1 MSSEWFNKGPL
12 TRAQKKRLQE
22 QLHNDNNSETPSQSL
37 SDLVETSPPKRRKQ
51 PDSLKNQS
59 TRAPE
64 ELSLRPELLSQW
76 DHLQL
81 TLHKNILDRIISET
95 PKILKE
101 SDWNNY
107 LSRIEHQISQKESQ
121 MPRRTSP
128 GRQLSEEEELL
139 SGSAELTHY
148 IFRSLIGQINS
159 HIKQRG
165 VATVRRWMKTEQ
177 QGLAWY
183 LDRLEELSKPTS
195 AVGTEP
201 TPSNLMPGSP
211 PLSQEEPIKMEINP
225 LRRVVKVRAP
235 RKKVSIQLPEE
246 DCGCQEDLSDVDEQ
260 GNIAG
265 LIDYDYD
272 KKFRRRKDRTT
283 GDDKPEFRQEEPG
296 ATDTDEDWTSDTDSE
311 EESEVEE
318 SLEFEEML
326 ESGQYD
332 ELDIKY
338 IRQKMDSHNNVAK
351 RDINYFHHL
360 PETEK
365 KNTLDLFDKIKEINC
380 MDKPYIF
387 RAIESEMPLKVK
399 AELVKKL
406 EMAQNDSSDSFKLNS
421 WIEGVLSIPF
431 GTFRKEKVTKC
442 SSPKRISQYLRHAR
456 QVLDQAV
463 YGHKDAKNKVL
474 QVVAQQISN
483 PKSQGLVMGI
493 RGPMG
498 NGKTTL
504 VEEGLSKV
512 LNRSFSYIALGGASD
527 SSFLDGHGYTYE
539 GSIWGKIIDVV
550 MKAKSMNPIIY
561 FDELDKVSKTY
572 KGDEIINVLMHLIDP
587 AQNQHFQDKYFTGI
601 DFDLSKVM
609 FIFSYND
616 SDLIHPILKDRI
628 LEVNTKGF
636 KTREKLVIAKQ
647 YMLPRIY
654 RDIGLTQGIIWSE
667 DVLEFMIDTYTD
679 EGGVRKFKELLYEV
693 AREINLRFLGRR
705 PILGHPIH
713 FPLEV
718 TRELLTKDIF
728 LKKYN
733 IQQLKIHTQPQVGKV
748 NGLYA
753 TSNDTGG
760 LIIIE
765 VMYLPTEIK
774 LGLELTGQQGDVMK
788 ESMSVAKSV
797 AWNIISA
804 EVRAEI
810 QANWKKYGNTGLH
823 IHCPEGATPKDGPSA
838 GAAITTAI
846 ISRLTHIPIRNDLAM
861 TGEIDLSGGVLE
873 IGGLEHKL
881 QGAKKAGVQK
891 VLCPKQNKQDLDRI
905 RKENPK
911 LLQDSNFRVTM
922 VENIWEVLH
931 YALVTG
937 HQHDFEHHITTSQPF
952 YRTSSD
958 KTPPLPVNHSPL
970 VKDI

>member
-1 MSSEWFNKGPL
+1 MSSEWFNDGPL
-12 TRAQKKRLQE
+12 TRAQKKRLQD
-22 QLHNDNNSETPSQSL
+22 QHNNSNSETPPAQSESL
-37 SDLVETSPPKRRKQ
+37 SDSAEPSQRPKRRKK
-51 PDSLKNQS
+51 PDYLEDQDTSPPTTQLN
-59 TRAPE
+59 
-64 ELSLRPELLSQW
+64 LSPELLSQW

-81 TLHKNILDRIISET
+81 TLHKNILDRIILET

-101 SDWNNY
+101 SDWNSY
-107 LSRIEHQISQKESQ
+107 LSRIEQEISQKESQ
-121 MPRRTSP
+121 MPIRVP
-128 GRQLSEEEELL
+128 AGRQLSEEEELL
-139 SGSAELTHY
+139 RGSAELTHH
-148 IFRSLIGQINS
+148 IFRSLTGQINS
-159 HIKQRG
+159 HIRNRG
-165 VATVRRWMKTEQ
+165 VATIRRWMKTEQ

-183 LDRLEELSKPTS
+183 LDHSEALSKP
-195 AVGTEP
+195 AEP
-201 TPSNLMPGSP
+201 APSNLMPSDP
-211 PLSQEEPIKMEINP
+211 PLSHEEPIKMEIKP
-225 LRRVVKVRAP
+225 LRRASFHRAV
-235 RKKVSIQLPEE
+235 KKVSIQLPER
-246 DCGCQEDLSDVDEQ
+246 DCTREEDLSDVDEQ
-260 GNIAG
+260 GNIVG

-272 KKFRRRKDRTT
+272 KESGKRKTPI
-283 GDDKPEFRQEEPG
+283 GAGEPEFRQEEQD
-296 ATDTDEDWTSDTDSE
+296 ATNSDEDWTSDSDLE
-311 EESEVEE
+311 EESEPEE

-360 PETEK
+360 PEAEK
-365 KNTLDLFDKIKEINC
+365 QNTLGLFDKIKEINC
-380 MDKPYIF
+380 KDKPYIF
-387 RAIESEMPLKVK
+387 RAIESKMPLKVK

-431 GTFRKEKVTKC
+431 GIFRKEKVTKG

-474 QVVAQQISN
+474 QVVAQQITN
-483 PKSQGLVMGI
+483 PESQGLVMGI

-550 MKAKSMNPIIY
+550 MKAKCMNPIIY

-654 RDIGLTQGIIWSE
+654 RDIGLTQGILWSE

-693 AREINLRFLGRR
+693 AREINLRLLGRR
-705 PILGHPIH
+705 PILGHPVH
-713 FPLEV
+713 FPLEI
-718 TRELLTKDIF
+718 TKELLIKDIF

-760 LIIIE
+760 LTIIE
-765 VMYLPTEIK
+765 VMYLPTENK

-846 ISRLTHIPIRNDLAM
+846 VSRLTHVPIRNDLAM

-881 QGAKKAGVQK
+881 QGAKKAGVQE

-911 LLQDSNFRVTM
+911 LLQDSNFKVIM
-922 VENIWEVLH
+922 VENIWEVLR

-952 YRTSSD
+952 YRTSED
-958 KTPPLPVNHSPL
+958 RTGQLPVDHSPV
-970 VKDI
+970 VKGI